1 MTVVGYRRADF
12 RGSDGHMVEGYRVYL
27 SYEISP
33 NQGAGL
39 ATDYVYMTT
48 ARLANMG
55 VDVDVIAGF
64 RSKDI
69 VILEDE
75 YKEVCNRLFITT
87 DDGTYGEKGFVTN
100 KLQDLID
107 AGNNYDLVIA
117 IGPIP
122 MMKFVSKVTEP
133 Y

>member
-55 VDVDVIAGF
+55 VDIESLLGRMYTTPRAA
-64 RSKDI
+64 RSATSCWT
-69 VILEDE
+69 LNAWAE
-75 YKEVCNRLFITT
+75 
-87 DDGTYGEKGFVTN
+87 G
-100 KLQDLID
+100 
-107 AGNNYDLVIA
+107 
-117 IGPIP
+117 
-122 MMKFVSKVTEP
+122 
-133 Y
+133 

>member
-27 SYEISP
+27 SYEISA

-55 VDVDVIAGF
+55 VDVESLLGRNLHIYYTKSGKV
-64 RSKDI
+64 SDI
-69 VILEDE
+69 VL
-75 YKEVCNRLFITT
+75 
-87 DDGTYGEKGFVTN
+87 
-100 KLQDLID
+100 D
-107 AGNNYDLVIA
+107 A
-117 IGPIP
+117 
-122 MMKFVSKVTEP
+122 
-133 Y
+133 